1 MKQYKNHKVLRD
13 KESERIDNVLKTL
26 LSLVFYTK
34 ILELAYCIG
43 CNIEVKGLVTK
54 AFKAISNFAYNE
66 LNLDIIQII
75 VHKTNLASVKVAQ
88 NNDFVWQRTL
98 INEFTQADEL
108 PLNMEL
114 YELVI

>member
-1 MKQYKNHKVLRD
+1 M
-13 KESERIDNVLKTL
+13 
-26 LSLVFYTK
+26 
-34 ILELAYCIG
+34 
-43 CNIEVKGLVTK
+43 VTK